1 MLSCKDSIRFRISDI
16 WLRKIPKLKLMQS
29 MKKTVSM
36 LLLAFISFSIFAQKT
51 NDRQEVLDV
60 LARQNKN
67 WNEGNISAFMEDYW
81 KSDSLMFIGSKGVV
95 YGWKATLD
103 RYNKSYPDRATMG
116 TLKFD
121 IQKTDFHSKTTC
133 WVLGKWYLTRPE
145 KGDIG
150 GYFTLV
156 LKKINGK
163 WLIVSDHTS

>member
-1 MLSCKDSIRFRISDI
+1 
-16 WLRKIPKLKLMQS
+16 
-29 MKKTVSM
+29 MKYKYLILC
-36 LLLAFISFSIFAQKT
+36 LLLSAQVSFGQAP
-51 NDRQEVLDV
+51 NERQEVLKV
-60 LARQNKN
+60 LARQNEN
-67 WNEGNISAFMEDYW
+67 WNKGNIEAFMEDYW

-103 RYNKSYPDRATMG
+103 RYHKSYPDRATMG

-133 WVLGKWYLTRPE
+133 WVLGKWHLTRPE

-150 GYFTLV
+150 GYFTLI

>member
-1 MLSCKDSIRFRISDI
+1 
-16 WLRKIPKLKLMQS
+16 
-29 MKKTVSM
+29 MKKK
-36 LLLAFISFSIFAQKT
+36 LLLIYLLLLSFGGFAQT
-51 NDRQEVLDV
+51 STERQAVLKV
-60 LARQNKN
+60 LAHQNDN
-67 WNEGNISAFMEDYW
+67 WNAGDIDAFMEDYW

-103 RYNKSYPDRATMG
+103 RYHKSYPDLATMG
-116 TLKFD
+116 KLKFD

-133 WVLGKWYLTRPE
+133 WVLGKWHLTRPE

>member
-1 MLSCKDSIRFRISDI
+1 MLSVASI
-16 WLRKIPKLKLMQS
+16 
-29 MKKTVSM
+29 
-36 LLLAFISFSIFAQKT
+36 AQKT
-51 NDRQEVLDV
+51 NERQAVLDV
-60 LARQNKN
+60 LAHQNKN

-95 YGWKATLD
+95 FGWKATLD
-103 RYNKSYPDRATMG
+103 RYNKSYPDLATMG
-116 TLKFD
+116 KLKFD

-133 WVLGKWYLTRPE
+133 WVLGKWHLTRPE

-150 GYFTLV
+150 GYFTLI

>member
-1 MLSCKDSIRFRISDI
+1 
-16 WLRKIPKLKLMQS
+16 
-29 MKKTVSM
+29 MKKTILI
-36 LLLAFISFSIFAQKT
+36 LLLGFISFSIIAQKA
-51 NDRQEVLDV
+51 NERQAVMDV
-60 LARQNKN
+60 LTRQNKN
-67 WNEGNISAFMEDYW
+67 WNQGNISAFMEDYW

-116 TLKFD
+116 QLKFD

-133 WVLGKWYLTRPE
+133 WVLGKWHLTRPE

-150 GYFTLV
+150 GYFTLI

>member
-1 MLSCKDSIRFRISDI
+1 MKKNLLLICFVMLSVASI
-16 WLRKIPKLKLMQS
+16 
-29 MKKTVSM
+29 
-36 LLLAFISFSIFAQKT
+36 AQKT
-51 NDRQEVLDV
+51 NERQAVLEVMN
-60 LARQNKN
+60 RQNKH

-95 YGWKATLD
+95 YGWKPTLD
-103 RYNKSYPDRATMG
+103 RYNKTYPDKATMG

-133 WVLGKWYLTRPE
+133 WVLGKWHLTRPE

-150 GYFTLV
+150 GYFTLI

>member
-1 MLSCKDSIRFRISDI
+1 MKNSFLLCFFILFT
-16 WLRKIPKLKLMQS
+16 LKSVAQS
-29 MKKTVSM
+29 
-36 LLLAFISFSIFAQKT
+36 T
-51 NDRQEVLDV
+51 NERNEVLSV

-67 WNEGNISAFMEDYW
+67 WNDGNISAFMEDYW

-133 WVLGKWYLTRPE
+133 WVLGKWHLTRPE
-145 KGDIG
+145 KGDVG

>member
-1 MLSCKDSIRFRISDI
+1 
-16 WLRKIPKLKLMQS
+16 
-29 MKKTVSM
+29 MKKTILFIYF
-36 LLLAFISFSIFAQKT
+36 LLLWFGGFSQT
-51 NDRQEVLDV
+51 SNQRQEVLKV
-60 LARQNKN
+60 LARQNNN
-67 WNEGNISAFMEDYW
+67 WNKGNIAAFMEDYW

-116 TLKFD
+116 MLKFD

-133 WVLGKWYLTRPE
+133 WVLGKWHLTRPE

-156 LKKINGK
+156 LKKIDGK
-163 WLIVSDHTS
+163 WLIVSDHTSG

>member
-1 MLSCKDSIRFRISDI
+1 MLSVTSI
-16 WLRKIPKLKLMQS
+16 
-29 MKKTVSM
+29 
-36 LLLAFISFSIFAQKT
+36 AQKT
-51 NDRQEVLDV
+51 NERQAVLEVMN
-60 LARQNKN
+60 RQKKH

-95 YGWKATLD
+95 YGWKPTLD
-103 RYNKSYPDRATMG
+103 RYNKTYPDKATMG

-133 WVLGKWYLTRPE
+133 WVLGKWHLTRPE

-150 GYFTLV
+150 GYFTLI
-156 LKKINGK
+156 LKKINGI